1 MCNPALFV
9 MASAAMQVGSSISQG
24 ITAKGNANLQA
35 ADMEYQAAVERD
47 NAQQQAAAIRRQGQ
61 RDRGSTVAA
70 VAASGVKIGD
80 GSAADAELQVMQD
93 ANTDERLAILRGDQ
107 TSRQLNARAK
117 ITRRAG
123 RDAQRASYINA
134 ATSLMSA
141 AGSYSQASG
150 TTFKAAG
157 WDAGGFNGTN
167 DRGAFSMG
175 SGSDWWARN
184 GRGGD

>member
-9 MASAAMQVGSSISQG
+9 MAGAAMQVGSSISQG

-35 ADMEYQAAVERD
+35 ADMEYQAAIERD

-61 RDRGSTVAA
+61 RDRGSLVAS
-70 VAASGVKIGD
+70 VATSGVKIGD
-80 GSAADAELQVMQD
+80 GSAGDAELQVMQD

-123 RDAQRASYINA
+123 RDAQRAGYIGA

-141 AGSYSQASG
+141 AANYGQASG
-150 TTFKAAG
+150 STFKAGG

-167 DRGAFSMG
+167 DRGAFSVG

>member
-24 ITAKGNANLQA
+24 ITAKSNANLQA

-47 NAQQQAAAIRRQGQ
+47 NAQQAAAAARRQGQ

-80 GSAADAELQVMQD
+80 GSAADAERQVIQD

-107 TSRQLNARAK
+107 TSRQLNARAQ

-123 RDAQRASYINA
+123 RDALRAGYIGA
-134 ATSLMSA
+134 ATSLLSA
-141 AGSYSQASG
+141 GAAYGQASG
-150 TTFKAAG
+150 ARFSTAG

-167 DRGAFSMG
+167 DRGTFSMG

>member
-24 ITAKGNANLQA
+24 ITAKSNANLQA
-35 ADMEYQAAVERD
+35 GDMEYQAAVERD
-47 NAQQQAAAIRRQGQ
+47 NAQQAAAAARRQGQ

-70 VAASGVKIGD
+70 VAASGVKIGE
-80 GSAADAELQVMQD
+80 GSAGDAERQVVQD

-107 TSRQLNARAK
+107 TSRQLNARAR
-117 ITRRAG
+117 ITRLSG
-123 RDAQRASYINA
+123 RDALRSGYIGA

-150 TTFKAAG
+150 AKFSAAG

-167 DRGAFSMG
+167 DRGTFSMG

>member
-1 MCNPALFV
+1 MCNPVAFLI
-9 MASAAMQVGSSISQG
+9 AGAGLQAGSSIAQG

-35 ADMEYQAAVERD
+35 GDMEYQAAVERD
-47 NAQQQAAAIRRQGQ
+47 NAQQQAAAIRRQGR
-61 RDRGSTVAA
+61 RDRGSLVAS

-141 AGSYSQASG
+141 AGSYSRASG
-150 TTFKAAG
+150 TTFKAGG

-167 DRGAFSMG
+167 DRGTFSMG

>member
-9 MASAAMQVGSSISQG
+9 LASAGMQASSAIAGG

-47 NAQQQAAAIRRQGQ
+47 NAQQQAAVIRRRGQ

-70 VAASGVKIGD
+70 VAASGIKIGD
-80 GSAADAELQVMQD
+80 GSAGDAELQVMQD

-107 TSRQLNARAK
+107 TGRQLEARAK

-150 TTFKAAG
+150 STFKAAG

-167 DRGAFSMG
+167 DRGAFSVG

>member
-9 MASAAMQVGSSISQG
+9 MASAGLQIGSSISQG
-24 ITAKGNANLQA
+24 ITAKSNANLQA
-35 ADMEYQAAVERD
+35 GDMEYQAAVERD
-47 NAQQQAAAIRRQGQ
+47 NAQQAAAAARRQGQ

-70 VAASGVKIGD
+70 VAASGVKIGE
-80 GSAADAELQVMQD
+80 GSAGDAERQVVQD

-107 TSRQLNARAK
+107 TSRQLNARAQ

-123 RDAQRASYINA
+123 RDALRAGYIGA
-134 ATSLMSA
+134 ATSLLSA
-141 AGSYSQASG
+141 GAAYGQASG
-150 TTFKAAG
+150 ARFSAAG

-167 DRGAFSMG
+167 DRGTFGMG